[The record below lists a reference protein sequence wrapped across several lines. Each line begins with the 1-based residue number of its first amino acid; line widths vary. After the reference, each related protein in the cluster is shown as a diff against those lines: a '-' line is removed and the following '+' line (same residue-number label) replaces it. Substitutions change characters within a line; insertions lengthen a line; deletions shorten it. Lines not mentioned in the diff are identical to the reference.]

1 MAASGESE
9 RSGGRPLE
17 GIAGHAV
24 VGSGALGPVVRD
36 GDGRLLNA
44 LLLSQERAEGAL
56 GSGIE
61 RLAPHEHR
69 QRLVDVGVHAH
80 GAVLLTTPAVV
91 STLEQVLESGAVLPP
106 GVVVTLL
113 APVVG
118 ALQDAAAAGVH
129 PLPGAE
135 AIGLTE
141 EGRPVLLL
149 TEASTGSTEADV
161 VAAVIGLL
169 GRCRR
174 SCPAWRGSPR
184 DDDDLAAL
192 EALLYRSAAPLPL
205 RAAQRPET
213 AAGWERPTGVVESP
227 PARHRR
233 THPLDGWRDRV
244 RTSAVRRRG
253 LLVTAAVVLVGAL
266 VMTGLGPDRSTGAET
281 AASTRAPAPAPAP
294 VPSTRTPA
302 PSPVAPTRPVPATA
316 TATAPAT
323 AGGTPPP
330 PVRAVATPTRAPAPA
345 PSSAGPTVRPPGA
358 ELGAEEAATA
368 LLAAARHCGG
378 SDSACAE
385 ALTTPDSPIRV
396 DGGSAF
402 AALRTPASAVTAVRV
417 DVNGASAVVAVGPD
431 PGTTT
436 ASVLM
441 IRTEAAWLL
450 RDVFTDG
457 GR

>member
-56 GSGIE
+56 RSGIE

-69 QRLVDVGVHAH
+69 QRLVDVGVHAD
-80 GAVLLTTPAVV
+80 GAVLLTAPAVV

-118 ALQDAAAAGVH
+118 ALRDAAASGVH

-205 RAAQRPET
+205 RAARRPET
-213 AAGWERPTGVVESP
+213 AAVRERPTGVVESP

-253 LLVTAAVVLVGAL
+253 PLVTAAVVLVGAL

-281 AASTRAPAPAPAP
+281 AASTRASAP

-302 PSPVAPTRPVPATA
+302 PSPVAPTRPAPAA
-316 TATAPAT
+316 ATAPAT
-323 AGGTPPP
+323 AGATPTPPP
-330 PVRAVATPTRAPAPA
+330 PVTAVATPARPPAPA
-345 PSSAGPTVRPPGA
+345 TPSAAPPTVRAPGA
-358 ELGAEEAATA
+358 ELAAEEAATA

>member
-1 MAASGESE
+1 MAASDESE
-9 RSGGRPLE
+9 RSGGQPLE
-17 GIAGHAV
+17 GVAGHAV
-24 VGSGALGPVVRD
+24 VGSGALGPVVHD
-36 GDGRLLNA
+36 GDGRFLNA

-69 QRLVDVGVHAH
+69 QRLVDVGVHAD

-118 ALQDAAAAGVH
+118 ALRDAAASGVH

-135 AIGLTE
+135 AIGVTE

-149 TEASTGSTEADV
+149 TEAPTGSTEADV

-205 RAAQRPET
+205 RAVHRTET
-213 AAGWERPTGVVESP
+213 AADRERSSGVVESP

-244 RTSAVRRRG
+244 RALVVGRRG
-253 LLVTAAVVLVGAL
+253 PLVTAAVVLVGAL

-281 AASTRAPAPAPAP
+281 AASTR
-294 VPSTRTPA
+294 TPA

-316 TATAPAT
+316 PAT
-323 AGGTPPP
+323 AGATPTP
-330 PVRAVATPTRAPAPA
+330 PVRATATQTRPPAPA
-345 PSSAGPTVRPPGA
+345 PPRAAPPTVRPPSA

-378 SDSACAE
+378 SESACAE
-385 ALTTPDSPIRV
+385 ALTTPDSPIRA

-402 AALRTPASAVTAVRV
+402 AALRTPASAVIAVRV

>member
-9 RSGGRPLE
+9 RGGERPLE
-17 GIAGHAV
+17 WIAGHAV

-44 LLLSQERAEGAL
+44 LLLSQERAECAL
-56 GSGIE
+56 RSGIE
-61 RLAPHEHR
+61 RLLPHEHR
-69 QRLVDVGVHAH
+69 QHLVDVGLHAG

-118 ALQDAAAAGVH
+118 ALRDATAAGVH

-149 TEASTGSTEADV
+149 TEASTGSAEADV

-205 RAAQRPET
+205 RAVHRTET
-213 AAGWERPTGVVESP
+213 AADRERSSGVVESP

-253 LLVTAAVVLVGAL
+253 PLVTAAVVLVGAL

-281 AASTRAPAPAPAP
+281 AASTR
-294 VPSTRTPA
+294 TPA
-302 PSPVAPTRPVPATA
+302 PSPVAPTRAAPAAATAPATA
-316 TATAPAT
+316 TATVTPPAT
-323 AGGTPPP
+323 A
-330 PVRAVATPTRAPAPA
+330 VALPTGSSAPAPPSAA
-345 PSSAGPTVRPPGA
+345 PPTVRPPGA
-358 ELGAEEAATA
+358 ELAAEEAATA
-368 LLAAARHCGG
+368 LLAAARHCSG

-396 DGGSAF
+396 DGGSAL

>member
-9 RSGGRPLE
+9 RSGGQPLE
-17 GIAGHAV
+17 WVAGHAV

-69 QRLVDVGVHAH
+69 QRLVDVGVHAD

-118 ALQDAAAAGVH
+118 ALRDAAASGVH

-135 AIGLTE
+135 AIGVTE

-149 TEASTGSTEADV
+149 TEAPTGSTEADV

-205 RAAQRPET
+205 RVVHRPGT
-213 AAGWERPTGVVESP
+213 AADRERSSGVVESP

-244 RTSAVRRRG
+244 RALVVRRRG
-253 LLVTAAVVLVGAL
+253 PLVTAAVVLVGAL

-281 AASTRAPAPAPAP
+281 AASTRTPAP
-294 VPSTRTPA
+294 VPSTWTPA
-302 PSPVAPTRPVPATA
+302 PSPGAPTGPVPATA

-323 AGGTPPP
+323 AGATPTP

-345 PSSAGPTVRPPGA
+345 TPSAEPTVRPPRA

-378 SDSACAE
+378 SESACAE

-402 AALRTPASAVTAVRV
+402 ATLRAPASAVIAVRV

>member
-9 RSGGRPLE
+9 QGGERPLE
-17 GIAGHAV
+17 WIAGHAV
-24 VGSGALGPVVRD
+24 VGSWALGPVVRD

-44 LLLSQERAEGAL
+44 LLLSQEQAEGAL
-56 GSGIE
+56 RSGIE
-61 RLAPHEHR
+61 RLLPHEHR
-69 QRLVDVGVHAH
+69 QHLVDVGVHAG

-118 ALQDAAAAGVH
+118 ALRDATAAGVH

-149 TEASTGSTEADV
+149 TGASTGSAEADV

-184 DDDDLAAL
+184 DGDDLAAL

-205 RAAQRPET
+205 RAAQRHET
-213 AAGWERPTGVVESP
+213 AAGREGATGVVESP

-244 RTSAVRRRG
+244 RRSAVRRRG
-253 LLVTAAVVLVGAL
+253 PLVTAAVVLVGAL

-281 AASTRAPAPAPAP
+281 AASTW
-294 VPSTRTPA
+294 TPA
-302 PSPVAPTRPVPATA
+302 PGPVAPTRAAPAAAAATAPATA
-316 TATAPAT
+316 TATATATPPAT
-323 AGGTPPP
+323 
-330 PVRAVATPTRAPAPA
+330 AVATPTRPSAPAPPSAA
-345 PSSAGPTVRPPGA
+345 PPTVRPPGA
-358 ELGAEEAATA
+358 ELAAEEAATA
-368 LLAAARHCGG
+368 LLAAARHCSG

-396 DGGSAF
+396 DGGSAL

>member
-1 MAASGESE
+1 M
-9 RSGGRPLE
+9 
-17 GIAGHAV
+17 
-24 VGSGALGPVVRD
+24 VGSGVLGPVVRD

-61 RLAPHEHR
+61 RLGPHEHR
-69 QRLVDVGVHAH
+69 QRLVDVGVHAG

-118 ALQDAAAAGVH
+118 ALRDATAAGVH

-149 TEASTGSTEADV
+149 TEASTGSAEADV

-184 DDDDLAAL
+184 DGDDLAAL

-205 RAAQRPET
+205 RAAQRHET
-213 AAGWERPTGVVESP
+213 AAGRERPSGVVESP
-227 PARHRR
+227 PGRHRR

-253 LLVTAAVVLVGAL
+253 PLVTAAVVLVGAL

-281 AASTRAPAPAPAP
+281 AASTR
-294 VPSTRTPA
+294 TPA
-302 PSPVAPTRPVPATA
+302 PSPVAPTRAAPAAATA
-316 TATAPAT
+316 TATATAAATPPAT
-323 AGGTPPP
+323 VTPPAT
-330 PVRAVATPTRAPAPA
+330 AVATPTRPSAPAPPSAA
-345 PSSAGPTVRPPGA
+345 PPTVRPPGA
-358 ELGAEEAATA
+358 ELAAEEAATA
-368 LLAAARHCGG
+368 LLAAARHCSG

-385 ALTTPDSPIRV
+385 VLTTPDSPIRV
-396 DGGSAF
+396 DGGSAL